1 MMTGNNR
8 PVLMYLAGPHA
19 VGKWYGWQNG
29 FANLAGV
36 LGPALTGFVLQETGS
51 FFAPFAITASI
62 CVIGLIAWTLIVGR
76 VELIQWSL
84 HRDPMIAPTH
94 VSA

>member
-1 MMTGNNR
+1 
-8 PVLMYLAGPHA
+8 MYLAGPQA

-29 FANLAGV
+29 FANTAGV
-36 LGPALTGFVLQETGS
+36 IGPWLTGLVLQHTGT
-51 FFAPFAITASI
+51 FLAPFVITAAI
-62 CVIGLIAWTLIVGR
+62 CVLGVIAWVWIVGR